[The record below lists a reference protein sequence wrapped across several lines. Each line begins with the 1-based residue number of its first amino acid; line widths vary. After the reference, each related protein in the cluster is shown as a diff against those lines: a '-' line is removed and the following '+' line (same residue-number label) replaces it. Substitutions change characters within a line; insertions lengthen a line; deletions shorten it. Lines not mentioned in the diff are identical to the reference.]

1 MHTYVCMYVGMYA
14 CMYVLCMYICMYVY
28 MCTNVCGGLINAT
41 EALNCMYLLLV
52 CFIYFYT
59 NTSCSYITHYINIIL
74 VYAHNI

>member
-1 MHTYVCMYVGMYA
+1 MHACTYYVYMYVCMY
-14 CMYVLCMYICMYVY
+14 MYVY